1 MENEIT
7 VDQLI
12 ARLQEIKQ
20 THGGETPVS
29 LAATDDKPDAYALT
43 GSGIAMDELDG
54 HAIAIIYAAETL
66 TGMPSSFAPPFF
78 KRPRTLIFTV

>member
-20 THGGETPVS
+20 TYGGETPVS
-29 LAATDDKPDAYALT
+29 LAAADGKPDSYALA
-43 GSGIAMDELDG
+43 GGGIAMDELDG
-54 HAIAIIYAAETL
+54 HAIAILYAAETL
-66 TGMPSSFAPPFF
+66 TDSPAPFATNG
-78 KRPRTLIFTV
+78 TLF